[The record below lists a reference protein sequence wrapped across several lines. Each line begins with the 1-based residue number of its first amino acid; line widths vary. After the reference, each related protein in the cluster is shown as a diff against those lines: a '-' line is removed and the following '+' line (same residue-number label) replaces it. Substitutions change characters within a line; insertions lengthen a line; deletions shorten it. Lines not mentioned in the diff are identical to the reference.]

1 MGRTVARLTAVLC
14 LLLATAWLCACE
26 TTGGAVVPPG
36 SVYVANT
43 RAPFY
48 KYGPAQSFGADFSL
62 LQGQRVTMNERSFG
76 YSRVTTAEGITGY
89 VATDQLTLAPPEPM
103 QLKPKTN
110 AKLPPVFQTPKVAE
124 PKRSSGKPKRSNVAP
139 VAEDPLFDVNDVPAP
154 LPENPEPAPDFRF

>member
-1 MGRTVARLTAVLC
+1 
-14 LLLATAWLCACE
+14 
-26 TTGGAVVPPG
+26 
-36 SVYVANT
+36 VANT

-103 QLKPKTN
+103 QLKPKIN
-110 AKLPPVFQTPKVAE
+110 ATLPPLIAQ

-139 VAEDPLFDVNDVPAP
+139 VASDPLFDVNDVPTP
-154 LPENPEPAPDFRF
+154 MPENPEPAPDFRF